1 MSPNN
6 SDEEV
11 AAVRAFNR
19 FYTRK
24 LGVLDQQL
32 MKSPFSLS
40 EARVLY
46 ELAYREDLSAK
57 EIGAELGL
65 DAGYLSRIVQN
76 FDENGLITR
85 KPLPAD
91 RRQFQLALTT
101 KGRQTFAKLERSM
114 QDDIGAMLAALPR
127 GGSARLVGAMA
138 EIERLLG
145 ASGAAA
151 APAILRTHRPGDM
164 GWVVQSHGAFY
175 ASEYGFDSSF
185 EALVADIAAKFLTSF
200 DASRERCWIAELDGV
215 QVGSVFVVKHSDDVA
230 KLRLLLVDPAGRGQ
244 RLGQRLVAECVAFAR
259 ATGYR
264 RMTLWTQS
272 ILVAARKIYQ
282 DGGFELVAT
291 EPHRSF
297 GQSLVGETW
306 EREL

>member
-1 MSPNN
+1 MVLQN
-6 SDEEV
+6 SDDRI

-24 LGVLDQQL
+24 LGVLDQHL

-46 ELAYREDLSAK
+46 ELAHRDDLSAK

-76 FDENGLITR
+76 FDDSGLITR
-85 KPLPAD
+85 KPLAAD
-91 RRQFQLALTT
+91 RRQYRLALTA
-101 KGRQTFAKLERSM
+101 KGRQAFAKLDRSSH
-114 QDDIGAMLAALPR
+114 DEVGAMLAALPR
-127 GGSARLVGAMA
+127 GAGGRLTAAMGT
-138 EIERLLG
+138 IERLLG
-145 ASGAAA
+145 ASPAPSP
-151 APAILRTHRPGDM
+151 PAILREPRPGDM
-164 GWVVQSHGAFY
+164 GWVVQSHGALY
-175 ASEYGFDSSF
+175 ASEYGFDASF
-185 EALVADIAAKFLTSF
+185 EGLVADITAKFLSSF
-200 DASRERCWIAELDGV
+200 DASRERCWIADIDGV
-215 QVGSVFVVKHSDDVA
+215 QVGSVFLVRHSDEVA

-244 RLGQRLVAECVAFAR
+244 GLGQRLVAECIGFAK
-259 ATGYR
+259 ACGYR

-272 ILVAARKIYQ
+272 ILVAARRIYQ
-282 DGGFELVAT
+282 DAGFTLVAT

-297 GQSLVGETW
+297 GQSLIGETW